1 MNNKPK
7 ETPAKLPY
15 RSPRLTVFGSVRQL
29 TGHTSNN
36 VLRGDGGRGSLRKTG

>member
-7 ETPAKLPY
+7 EMPAKLPY

-29 TGHTSNN
+29 TGFTSNT
-36 VLRGDGGRGSLRKTG
+36 GHGADGGRGSLRKTG